1 MLARPQFVYS
11 LGPHLLRF
19 SILNIQPYG
28 IPQGQWAPKMT
39 PWWFRWTQGLRRKA
53 LQQQKIEKVSVVGLE
68 HLQASLAA
76 RHGVLIAPNH
86 SFHWDSYCLIAA
98 AESLRTPFYIM
109 TAWQV
114 FAMSKRFECES
125 MQRCGCFS
133 VDREGTD
140 VQALKTA
147 VDILQH
153 RPYPLVIFPEGD
165 VYHMNDRVTP
175 FRDGAASI
183 AILAARKSNRPV
195 SILPVAIKRWY
206 SQDPTPSLLKVVE
219 KLEAR
224 LYWRPQVD
232 LPLKDRVL
240 HVASG
245 LLALKEL
252 EHFRAN
258 QSGSLSQRIER
269 LSLHLLSQSETRY
282 GLTVRSVLIPERVK
296 EIRRKIIEL
305 RETDQAN
312 ATAEAQRNWSA
323 DMDNMF
329 LVTQLYSYPG
339 NYLIENP
346 SIERIAETLD
356 KLEEDALHAPYPTVH
371 AKREVLVRFDEPI
384 PLPPGKE
391 KRIATAEL
399 TDQMEDRVQSMLNEM
414 NTQRMLCP
422 I

>member
-1 MLARPQFVYS
+1 
-11 LGPHLLRF
+11 
-19 SILNIQPYG
+19 
-28 IPQGQWAPKMT
+28 
-39 PWWFRWTQGLRRKA
+39 
-53 LQQQKIEKVSVVGLE
+53 
-68 HLQASLAA
+68 LAA
-76 RHGVLIAPNH
+76 QHGVLLTPNH

-98 AESLRTPFYIM
+98 TEPLQTPFYIM

-147 VDILQH
+147 VDVLQNRKH
-153 RPYPLVIFPEGD
+153 PLVIFPEGD

-183 AILAARKSNRPV
+183 AVLAARKSTRPV
-195 SILPVAIKRWY
+195 AVLPVAIKRWY
-206 SQDPTPSLLKVVE
+206 SQDPTPSLLKVIE
-219 KLEAR
+219 KLERR

-232 LPLKDRVL
+232 FPLKDRVL

-252 EHFRAN
+252 EHFREN
-258 QSGSLSQRIER
+258 QSGTLSERVNR
-269 LSLHLLSQSETRY
+269 LSSSLLSQSEARY
-282 GLTVRSVLIPERVK
+282 GLAVRSDLVPERVK
-296 EIRRKIIEL
+296 EVRRKIIEL
-305 RETDQAN
+305 RDGDQGS
-312 ATAEAQRNWSA
+312 ATAEVQRQWAS
-323 DMDNMF
+323 DMDHMF

-356 KLEEDALHAPYPTVH
+356 KLEEDALEAPYPTVH
-371 AKREVLVRFDEPI
+371 AEREVLVRFDEPI
-384 PLPPGKE
+384 TLMPGKD
-391 KRIATAEL
+391 KRVSPTEL
-399 TDQMEDRVQSMLNEM
+399 TDQIESRVQTMLHEM
-414 NTQRMLCP
+414 NSQRKSLSR
-422 I
+422 